1 MGFLDYFIGMDV
13 PKSTKAKVTTKAVVE
28 PAPQSQTEVTEDRPA
43 KGPTTVAATTP
54 DGVKSDKGGVSDMR
68 NNATDPAKN
77 PDPLDGYEDYKRK
90 TQQAEQVSESAP
102 FVVPPEDSAPTRS
115 KSTTHEAAQ
124 PVEERKIA
132 PEDKAAVV
140 AALKDEAIAR
150 IRLEAMKDE
159 LVKDAALPEN
169 ALYHATKI
177 GSKWYYDEELP
188 AAVEAYENVTG
199 EKPKIVVSGWYKRDE
214 KGKLLVNR
222 PATEDE
228 IILFRYAT
236 RH

>member
-1 MGFLDYFIGMDV
+1 MSFLDYFIGMDV
-13 PKSTKAKVTTKAVVE
+13 PKSAKAKVPTKAAAK
-28 PAPQSQTEVTEDRPA
+28 PAPQPQSEVTEDRPA
-43 KGPTTVAATTP
+43 KGPNTVTITASN
-54 DGVKSDKGGVSDMR
+54 DEKSDKGGVSNMR
-68 NNATDPAKN
+68 NNATGPVKN
-77 PDPLDGYEDYKRK
+77 SDPLDGYDEYVRK
-90 TQQAEQVSESAP
+90 TRQPEQVSESAP
-102 FVVPPEDSAPTRS
+102 FIIPSEDSAHTQS
-115 KSTTHEAAQ
+115 KPTTHEVTQ

-159 LVKDAALPEN
+159 LVRDAALPEN

-188 AAVEAYENVTG
+188 GAIDAYEKVTG
-199 EKPKIVVSGWYKRDE
+199 EKPQIAVSGWYKRDD
-214 KGKLLVNR
+214 KGKLLVSR

-236 RH
+236 QH